1 MREKTL
7 EINDNL
13 EIFFDETNTASKFIY
28 LRTINNEL
36 MGVDVSFIIKGFHY
50 RLISTK
56 NQNEIFNILIRQS
69 DSNDVIFRMKYE
81 ELKIKNAEEICY
93 EIEKEIKKIK
103 MKAIFKNGA
112 FRQLKKLVNHSKF
125 KNINVDIEKLKKELK
140 DKLNLKNNEH
150 LELILSSSW
159 AIEYERNEEI
169 FCLNFY
175 YFKEQRKIQI
185 KLLDIVNN

>member
-7 EINDNL
+7 EIKDNL
-13 EIFFDETNTASKFIY
+13 EIFFDETDTANKFIY
-28 LRTINNEL
+28 LRTIKDDL
-36 MGVDVSFIIKGFHY
+36 IGLDISFIIKGFHY
-50 RLISTK
+50 RLITTK
-56 NQNEIFNILIRQS
+56 NQNELYNILLRES
-69 DSNDVIFRMKYE
+69 VSNDIICRMNYE

-103 MKAIFKNGA
+103 MKTIFKNGA
-112 FRQLKKLVNHSKF
+112 FRQLNKLINHSKF
-125 KNINVDIEKLKKELK
+125 KNINVDTEKLKEKLK

-169 FCLNFY
+169 FCFHFY
-175 YFKEQRKIQI
+175 YFKEQKEIQI
-185 KLLDIVNN
+185 QLTDIVNN